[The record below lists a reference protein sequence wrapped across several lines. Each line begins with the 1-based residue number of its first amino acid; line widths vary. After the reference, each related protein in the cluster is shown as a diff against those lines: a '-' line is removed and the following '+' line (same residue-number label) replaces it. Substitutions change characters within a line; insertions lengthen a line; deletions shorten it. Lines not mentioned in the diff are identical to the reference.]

1 MSISYNIDTKSFS
14 DGKILQ
20 TVDRV
25 NNGTV
30 EQQIFRQV
38 LDTKDHQ
45 IRAALINLGWVP
57 PGGVKIKK
65 ALRKFNHHPTGMIES
80 NLGDYYY
87 DTEVDETILAH
98 QASIQDLEA
107 RKDGAYF
114 ERNQCVALIAR
125 MAIVLGYQVSVTKT
139 AIDGWSEDWHG
150 CVYINLP
157 SGQVSWHFHDSQ
169 ACLFEGLPNMPAV
182 WDGHDTPE
190 KYNRVN
196 NAFKEMVGI

>member
-45 IRAALINLGWVP
+45 IRAALIKIGWLP
-57 PGGVKIKK
+57 PARETTKK
-65 ALRKFNHHPTGMIES
+65 TLRKFNHHPNGMIES
-80 NLGDYYY
+80 MLGDYY
-87 DTEVDETILAH
+87 TQ
-98 QASIQDLEA
+98 QARMEELEL

-125 MAIVLGYQVSVTKT
+125 MALELGHGVAVTKT
-139 AIDGWSEDWHG
+139 AIEGWSEDWHG
-150 CVYINLP
+150 CVYIELP
-157 SGQVSWHFHDSQ
+157 TGQVSWHFHDSE
-169 ACLFEGLPNMPAV
+169 AYLFDGLPSVPAV

-190 KYNRVN
+190 KYRRVN
-196 NAFKEMVGI
+196 EAFIEGKKC